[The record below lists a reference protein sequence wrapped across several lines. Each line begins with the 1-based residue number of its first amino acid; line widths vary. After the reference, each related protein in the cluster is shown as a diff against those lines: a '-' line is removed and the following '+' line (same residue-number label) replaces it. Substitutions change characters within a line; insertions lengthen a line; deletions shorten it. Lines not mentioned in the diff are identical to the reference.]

1 MRTEIMLWKT
11 IDDIQVGD
19 FDTVSKTISEADI
32 YLFAGITG
40 DFNPAHVDEEYAK
53 TTVFKRRIAHGMLTA
68 GLISHVLGMKLP
80 GPGAIYLQ
88 QQMRFLAPVYIGD
101 TITARAEVVEVIPE
115 KKRIR
120 MRTTCTNQAGETVL
134 DGEALM
140 SPWRKKG

>member
-1 MRTEIMLWKT
+1 MTGKT
-11 IDDIQVGD
+11 IEDLSVGE
-19 FDTVSKTISEADI
+19 FATVSKTITETDI

-80 GPGAIYLQ
+80 GPGAVYLKQ
-88 QQMRFLAPVYIGD
+88 EVRFLAPVFVGD
-101 TITARAEVVEVIPE
+101 TITARAEIIEIVSD
-115 KKRIR
+115 KKRVR

-140 SPWRKKG
+140 SPWRKPRES

>member
-1 MRTEIMLWKT
+1 MTGKT
-11 IDDIQVGD
+11 IEDLSIGE
-19 FDTVSKTISEADI
+19 FATVSKTISETDI

-68 GLISHVLGMKLP
+68 GLISHILGMKLP

-88 QQMRFLAPVYIGD
+88 QQVRFLAPVFVGD
-101 TITARAEVVEVIPE
+101 TITARAEVIEIISE
-115 KKRIR
+115 KKRVR

-140 SPWRKKG
+140 SPWRKPRES